1 MQQAETTGA
10 EPVFVAPAQ
19 NFRSFLLS
27 TWAIMVAARLILGRE
42 SKNSLALFVKIN
54 HLILGRESEQKKIF
68 FLGGGL

>member
-27 TWAIMVAARLILGRE
+27 IWAIMVAARLILGRE
-42 SKNSLALFVKIN
+42 SKNFRPK
-54 HLILGRESEQKKIF
+54 
-68 FLGGGL
+68 